1 MFLQVNEHAEL
12 LQIVAKPSSLNN
24 VVKVEFNVTSVP
36 SELHGVAVI
45 WKLLQECDKK
55 NLDLTTE
62 VVHLITRL
70 YHNLTGVQPDQI
82 KQIQELFCKECM
94 NQLKV
99 VASNKQMNDDEK
111 KQFVKTM
118 IQMVK
123 SFLYEAEKN
132 GCGTLRYHQ
141 GLERGEFV
149 EKLILQNLVSQVKS
163 TAKLIEVNVYSNMT
177 IWELKKLISYKFN
190 VSPLCIDLKRN
201 NTQKQTISDISNH
214 RLLRDLR
221 IENYE
226 IIQVMKKPIV
236 SHSRVSLLNK
246 KKTELVPEAKEIF
259 KSWYESFSTDG
270 LMSKE

>member
-1 MFLQVNEHAEL
+1 M
-12 LQIVAKPSSLNN
+12 AKPSSLNN

-149 EKLILQNLVSQVKS
+149 EKLILQNLVS
-163 TAKLIEVNVYSNMT
+163 
-177 IWELKKLISYKFN
+177 
-190 VSPLCIDLKRN
+190 
-201 NTQKQTISDISNH
+201 
-214 RLLRDLR
+214 
-221 IENYE
+221 
-226 IIQVMKKPIV
+226 
-236 SHSRVSLLNK
+236 
-246 KKTELVPEAKEIF
+246 
-259 KSWYESFSTDG
+259 
-270 LMSKE
+270 